1 MKQIKRVFTCLL
13 CFSLLLSCSLFSVGV
28 SAESVSDYIIEYKVY
43 DHSILPSGGN
53 KGQVLGQDTVSHG
66 ENSIKSTTNVL
77 GNFVINDNTQYMIQL
92 AVFKSDYSTMFRKD
106 DTATITLDYLVSY
119 FTLGTTRNDLK
130 KLDILNYRFLYT
142 DGTYSSWNDLSSA
155 FNYVADSNTHN
166 YSLKF
171 TAEKDIKSVIFREW
185 YKPKNQWGYNGT
197 YQNDVTIGFGS
208 ANWSITSVTESKES
222 GLLSGILEWIKGI
235 FNKIGDMFDTIA
247 SGFSNIGKWFAELPS
262 KLWTVISD
270 GLKALFIP
278 SSVVNPETGQEVE
291 YFTYYFDQWDDWMN
305 DHFGV
310 LYFPFA
316 ILFDVLEQ
324 ILTFNPPANPSI
336 TFPGLEIMGQTLLK
350 PIDYHFETFNIPWL
364 NTAHD
369 LYLFAVDA
377 IIGFWIV
384 RLAYKKLTEILGGGS

>member
-43 DHSILPSGGN
+43 DHSILPSGGY
-53 KGQVLGQDTVSHG
+53 KGQVLGQDIVSHG
-66 ENSIKSTTNVL
+66 ENSIKSTTNAL
-77 GNFVINDNTQYMIQL
+77 GNFVINNNTQYMIQL

-171 TAEKDIKSVIFREW
+171 TAEKDIRSVIFREW

-197 YQNDVTIGFGS
+197 YQNDVTLGFGS
-208 ANWSITSVTESKES
+208 FNWSITSVTESKES
-222 GLLSGILEWIKGI
+222 ELL
-235 FNKIGDMFDTIA
+235 GDINNSIQEGTDQITN
-247 SGFSNIGKWFAELPS
+247 GWQP
-262 KLWTVISD
+262 
-270 GLKALFIP
+270 
-278 SSVVNPETGQEVE
+278 NPETP
-291 YFTYYFDQWDDWMN
+291 DNADDVGELGSIEEQLQSGSEEGINAGMDMITGLGN
-305 DHFGV
+305 SLTGFQKGFVFLID
-310 LYFPFA
+310 
-316 ILFDVLEQ
+316 LFDELTGEIKWISSVLT
-324 ILTFNPPANPSI
+324 I
-336 TFPGLEIMGQTLLK
+336 GLALGIVAFLL
-350 PIDYHFETFNIPWL
+350 NI
-364 NTAHD
+364 
-369 LYLFAVDA
+369 V
-377 IIGFWIV
+377 
-384 RLAYKKLTEILGGGS
+384 GSVASKISRNERRAEADTRREKRQHKG